1 MTDVVAAQ
9 QSALDWLYRSLLGP
23 GDRYALLDF
32 PDHANVG
39 DSAIWL
45 GETRMLRQVTGR
57 DPCFTSTWH
66 DFDERRFR
74 EACPHGIIFLHGG
87 GNLGDIWSHHQRFR
101 EHVIAKLRDYRIVQ
115 LPQSI
120 HFNAADAA
128 RRFGDLAV
136 RHPDLTLC
144 VRDRNSMA
152 AARDWLG
159 DRAILAPDSAFA
171 LGPQRRRPASVET
184 LALMRSDTERRDHA
198 LHASPETL
206 VIDWLNEDTPPVAGT
221 DIAARDR
228 QATDRLTRGLDLLS
242 TGRTIVTDRLHA
254 HILALLLGIP
264 HAVLD
269 NRYGKIGAYVAAWTR
284 SSPLLRPMR
293 DGDLAA

>member
-1 MTDVVAAQ
+1 MSDVVAAQ
-9 QSALDWLYRSLLGP
+9 QGALGSLYRSFLGP

-32 PDHANVG
+32 PDHPNVG

-74 EACPHGIIFLHGG
+74 DECPDGLVLLHGG
-87 GNLGDIWSHHQRFR
+87 GNLGDIWAHHQRFR
-101 EHVIAKLRDYRIVQ
+101 EHVIARLHDYRIVQ

-120 HFNAADAA
+120 HFDAADAA
-128 RRFGDLAV
+128 GRFGDVAA

-144 VRDRNSMA
+144 VRDRISLI

-171 LGPQRRRPASVET
+171 LGPQSRRPPTVDV
-184 LALMRSDTERRDHA
+184 LALMRSDAERRDHA
-198 LHASPETL
+198 TNISPATM
-206 VIDWLNEDTPPVAGT
+206 VVDWLDEDTPPAAGA
-221 DIAARDR
+221 DIAARER
-228 QATDRLTRGLDLLS
+228 QATDRLKRGLDLLS

-269 NRYGKIGAYVAAWTR
+269 NRYGKIGAYMDAWTR
-284 SSPLLRPMR
+284 GSPLLLPRG
-293 DGDLAA
+293 DGELAA